1 MAHCISQGKVVY
13 IIDWLP
19 TLPTAFFGTALAKF
33 ITRFPSDDVFLG
45 ETPTWMFGEAEA
57 WQVASRFRQRLRDI
71 ETEMVERNKNLRV
84 PYTVLYPSR
93 ITTGAGK

>member
-1 MAHCISQGKVVY
+1 MAHCISQVKVVD
-13 IIDWLP
+13 IIDCLP

-71 ETEMVERNKNLRV
+71 ETEMVKRNKNLRV

-93 ITTGAGK
+93 ITTGTGK

>member
-1 MAHCISQGKVVY
+1 MKTVD
-13 IIDWLP
+13 IIDCLP
-19 TLPTAFFGTALAKF
+19 TLPTAFRGTALAKF
-33 ITRFPSDDVFLG
+33 ANRFPSDDVFLG

-57 WQVASRFRQRLRDI
+57 MHVALRFRERLRDI

-93 ITTGAGK
+93 ITTGTGR